1 MDSSRPYFNPE
12 IETMDRGELDA
23 LIEERV
29 RYTVKYAAENSPFYR
44 KWFEKQGVEPS
55 VRLKPMRIFWIFP

>member
-1 MDSSRPYFNPE
+1 MDSSKPYFNPE

-44 KWFEKQGVEPS
+44 KWFEKQGVNPA
-55 VRLKPMRIFWIFP
+55 RHQNP